1 MFPETETLSFY
12 NCNDGSTTKGPHGHR
27 GDARLRPRKIGQR
40 KQIEFSASTAATT
53 ARCLNFKA
61 ALLHCLLLLS
71 LHPCCVSASQFA
83 AGDQVVNTSEVTLDL
98 VQNGKKLGST
108 KIPPGRT
115 LSVLESGRDAR
126 IKVEA
131 PPMLAGWVDET
142 VLKLLTAATPKT
154 DEPTPATA
162 SDSSSPTGGAT
173 SARPIRQPPLAKT
186 SRVVVEEKTTT
197 EKIVAEAPSKCRG
210 TEHHFSYQP
219 KVTRGEDLRGDK
231 TVLRFYIV
239 ELRENKEKTK
249 SSGATRRITVQGHSF
264 ETSKPVYEP
273 VVRQLKDSPF
283 RGDDTDLPPVKRE
296 YMEWSCRCC
305 RDLRNGEPLGWYA
318 EVLDG
323 EPVVCTAQSSMDQ
336 KALVALQEHLAR
348 AEQ

>member
-1 MFPETETLSFY
+1 MFPETETFSFFH
-12 NCNDGSTTKGPHGHR
+12 CNDGSITKGPHGHR

-40 KQIEFSASTAATT
+40 KQLEFSASTAATT

-173 SARPIRQPPLAKT
+173 SARPIRQPPVAKT

-219 KVTRGEDLRGDK
+219 KVTRGGDLRGDK

-249 SSGATRRITVQGHSF
+249 SSGATRRITVEDHSF

-283 RGDDTDLPPVKRE
+283 RGDGTDLPPVKRE

-305 RDLRNGEPLGWYA
+305 RDFRNGEPLGWYA

-323 EPVVCTAQSSMDQ
+323 ETVVCKAQASMDQ

>member
-1 MFPETETLSFY
+1 M
-12 NCNDGSTTKGPHGHR
+12 G
-27 GDARLRPRKIGQR
+27 LRKTRKR
-40 KQIEFSASTAATT
+40 KQMKLHLPIGAAP
-53 ARCLNFKA
+53 ARHFAVKA
-61 ALLHCLLLLS
+61 VLLHSALLLS
-71 LHPCCVSASQFA
+71 SYPCGVFASQFA

-115 LSVLESGRDAR
+115 LSVIESGRDAR
-126 IKVEA
+126 TKVEA
-131 PPMLAGWVDET
+131 SRMLSGWVDET
-142 VLKLLTAATPKT
+142 VLKLLTAASPET
-154 DEPTPATA
+154 DEPPAATGT
-162 SDSSSPTGGAT
+162 DSSSPTGGDT
-173 SARPIRQPPLAKT
+173 SAMPIRQTALAKT
-186 SRVVVEEKTTT
+186 SRVVVEETTKT

-210 TEHHFSYQP
+210 TEHHFLYQP

-283 RGDDTDLPPVKRE
+283 PGDGTDLPSVKKE

-305 RDLRNGEPLGWYA
+305 RDLRNGEILGWYA
-318 EVLDG
+318 ELLDG
-323 EPVVCTAQSSMDQ
+323 GKLVDKTQSSMNSN
-336 KALVALQEHLAR
+336 ALSALQDHLAKT
-348 AEQ
+348 Q